1 MARTATARNRHADG
15 RRSAP
20 EPPLPPDPAE
30 TAAAVAEQVAEQV
43 VADRLAAAGVEQP
56 LGAPPFT
63 DLPETPEEQLEE
75 QREFEALNKWQQ
87 LARESG
93 GDDGGGIYLTVFKIS
108 PLPSDARGEPYDLG
122 VIRSVI
128 DLDNLRDH
136 VIPLAQQAGEF
147 GRGVFRVY
155 AHSSKKQAWGGHAF
169 VSPRSVQRHLFVP
182 PVPGVL
188 PGGMPATAAAAVG
201 LGVKDVFEVADR
213 IKAQTPAAPSALD
226 ELVKLRQAGMLPE
239 GVDIKAWIPLATVLL
254 SGLKEVF
261 QRPPD
266 PVTTALLTKLATP
279 DPLVTALLTKLA
291 DRALEPAKSTGLGDR
306 LVGRVLDYALESGG
320 VGGERSLL
328 GEVKDLLVGVAETE
342 AGRNFGAGARDVG
355 AAVLE
360 RVRGGGA
367 VPRGPAAPV
376 TAAATPLPSGAMHQV
391 QTELAAAAQRR
402 DQSYFPVFVSRV
414 RELFP
419 TGGAAVLEAIAGGT
433 MDDAQA
439 FVQLEAVGFQLTPP
453 VQSYLRWLMGWL
465 RWQYKQTAA
474 RPAVPMPPAAAPPTS
489 GPNGTTVVAPG
500 VGRCM
505 QCGTEY
511 EGEPASFAEPCDK
524 CGGQIIAVEGPR

>member
-1 MARTATARNRHADG
+1 MPRTATARTRH
-15 RRSAP
+15 RNSTRTAP
-20 EPPLPPDPAE
+20 EPPPLDPNE
-30 TAAAVAEQVAEQV
+30 TAAAVAEQVAEDV
-43 VADRLAAAGVEQP
+43 VAARLAEAGVEQP
-56 LGAPPFT
+56 LPPSAPFT

-122 VIRSVI
+122 VIRNVI

-155 AHSSKKQAWGGHAF
+155 AHSAKKQAWGGHAF

-182 PVPGVL
+182 SVPGVL
-188 PGGMPATAAAAVG
+188 PGGMPAAAAAAAG
-201 LGVKDVFEVADR
+201 FGVKDVFDVAER
-213 IKAQTPAAPSALD
+213 IKPAPMPSALD
-226 ELVKLRQAGMLPE
+226 ELVKLKQAGMLPE

-254 SGLKEVF
+254 AGLKDVF
-261 QRPPD
+261 ARPAD

-291 DRALEPAKSTGLGDR
+291 DRALEPARTTGLGDR

-320 VGGERSLL
+320 SGGERSLL

-367 VPRGPAAPV
+367 PVPRGPAAPV
-376 TAAATPLPSGAMHQV
+376 TAVATPLPSGAMQQV
-391 QTELAAAAQRR
+391 QTELASAAARR
-402 DQSYFPVFVSRV
+402 DQAYFPVFVSRV
-414 RELFP
+414 REMFP
-419 TGGAAVLEAIAGGT
+419 QGGAAVLEAIAAGT

-439 FVQLEAVGFQLTPP
+439 FVQLEAVGFQLPPP
-453 VQSYLRWLMGWL
+453 VQAYLRWLMGWL
-465 RWQYKQTAA
+465 RWQHKQTAA
-474 RPAVPMPPAAAPPTS
+474 RPSAPSAAVVPTS
-489 GPNGTTVVAPG
+489 GPNGTTVVAAG
-500 VGRCM
+500 VGRCT
-505 QCGTEY
+505 QCGVEY
-511 EGEPASFAEPCDK
+511 EGEPASFADPCDK
-524 CGGQIIAVEGPR
+524 CGGQIIPVEGPR